1 MRHKVNKMLDMR
13 LGEYQTRSNVTRTML
28 TNFVREG
35 HMTTTAKKA
44 KVIKAEADS
53 FFATLIGM
61 FDRYSD
67 EKDVKREAIRYVKS
81 TIFGEAEGKKV
92 INEILPRLRQE
103 GKKSGF
109 VASYKLGYRMGDGAE
124 KILLRLI

>member
-1 MRHKVNKMLDMR
+1 MRHKVNKQLDMR
-13 LGEYQTRSNVTRTML
+13 LGVYQTRSNVIRTML

-35 HMTTTAKKA
+35 HMTTSAKKA

-53 FFATLIGM
+53 FFAHLVGL
-61 FDRYSD
+61 FDLYKD
-67 EKDVKREAIRYVKS
+67 EKDVRREAIRYVKN
-81 TIFGEAEGKKV
+81 TLFGEAEGKKV

-103 GKKSGF
+103 NKKSGF
-109 VASYKLGYRMGDGAE
+109 ISSYKLGYRSGDGAE